1 MPAITYRTVGGIL
14 DFYIFLGPTPEQVTA
29 QYTDVIGKP
38 YFPPYWSLGFQL
50 CRYGYESLE
59 NLTRVFDRNIGKIPY
74 VSDSLDTF
82 SWRARCC
89 CACLD

>member
-50 CRYGYESLE
+50 SRYDYENLE
-59 NLTRVFDRNIGKIPY
+59 NLTRVFNRNIGKIPY
-74 VSDSLDTF
+74 V
-82 SWRARCC
+82 CKY
-89 CACLD
+89 